1 MRDSYFVEDFCS
13 FVAKESRDPLSPHK
27 DISLN
32 YLLNLLKGKTLPF
45 VEKFDVDYLFYEALI
60 YFGSKSVSCKLF
72 NSSLKEFNPKING
85 KAFLVDTKTLEQLK
99 VIDFIPIVSYENFNS
114 NKSFYKK
121 LNLKALILFTE
132 KSGFIKSD
140 FCKIT
145 YPILFIEN
153 NLLKELDGKELI
165 LHINSSSKKLT
176 GQNIHWEI
184 GRGPIVYLLSNID
197 TGRNS
202 CGAVY
207 NASSL
212 CVMLMLF
219 FSLSERY
226 NCAYK
231 FRFLITDFSNYDFI
245 GAKKHLSNIKN
256 RNFIYHVIS
265 LDGIGW
271 QNSCVVYKDIN
282 GENGEFLNEIFYK
295 HLIDMNLSI
304 PFVMR
309 DKAFDHIVFKDN
321 KISSLYLSSLD
332 DYLKNSEE
340 DNLNSLNKENI
351 LKWYEIL
358 NSFVRRMHAIEI

>member
-1 MRDSYFVEDFCS
+1 MKDSYFVEDFCS
-13 FVAKESRDPLSPHK
+13 FIAKEPRDPLSSHK
-27 DISLN
+27 DSSLN
-32 YLLNLLKGKTLPF
+32 FLLNLLKDKALPS
-45 VEKFDVDYLFYEALI
+45 VEKFDVDYLFYEAVI
-60 YFGSKSVSCKLF
+60 YFDNKSSSCKLF
-72 NSSLKEFNPKING
+72 NSILKEFSPEING
-85 KAFLVDTKTLEQLK
+85 KAFLVNARTLERLK
-99 VIDFIPIVSYENFNS
+99 VIDFIPIVSYEDFNRS
-114 NKSFYKK
+114 KSFYKR

-132 KSGFIKSD
+132 KSNFVRSE
-140 FCKIT
+140 FCKII

-153 NLLKELDGKELI
+153 NLVKELDGKELT
-165 LHINSSSKKLT
+165 INIKSSHKKLT
-176 GQNIHWEI
+176 GQNIYWEI

-197 TGRNS
+197 TERNS

-219 FSLSERY
+219 FSLFERY

-231 FRFLITDFSNYDFI
+231 FRFLITDYSNYDFI
-245 GAKKHLSNIKN
+245 GAKKHLSNVKN
-256 RNFIYHVIS
+256 KKFIYHVIS
-265 LDGIGW
+265 LDGLGW

-321 KISSLYLSSLD
+321 NKSSLYLSSLD

-358 NSFVRRMHAIEI
+358 NSFVRRMHAI